1 MRATAAGLRLVP
13 KRDRRPT
20 LVWHIAEGWG
30 RAFGTRATVSD
41 VARRWQLERSTCK
54 ELLEELAGRGV
65 LFEDAEGIYELAR
78 PK

>member
-1 MRATAAGLRLVP
+1 MTTAAGLRLVP

-41 VARRWQLERSTCK
+41 VARRWQLEPSTC
-54 ELLEELAGRGV
+54 EQLLEELAARQV
-65 LFEDAEGIYELAR
+65 LVADAEGIYELTR
-78 PK
+78 SE